1 MQLCQWA
8 ARFLCFSLIA
18 NVSLSFHRKSQGGS
32 GVAGGSTRVF
42 ARPIPLAVAR
52 GKHITVD
59 GISITNSP
67 FWHSIIFESSYVTFK
82 NIYMKSLSSN
92 ESAQAAN
99 TDGCKCAC
107 ELGRLF
113 FGLMIHLPPLQ
124 GTPTD
129 LTISLSETPLLSTVM
144 IVYHSSPTQRSL
156 KLPTCTVMARTAFLS
171 VLWVNTTEFP
181 TLSPT
186 STSRTSPC

>member
-1 MQLCQWA
+1 VRTLPCKEAAASMVPVRCGGTHMQLCQWA
-8 ARFLCFSLIA
+8 AQFLCFSLIA

-42 ARPIPLAVAR
+42 ARPVPLAVAR

-92 ESAQAAN
+92 ETGAPAAN
-99 TDGCKCAC
+99 TDGC
-107 ELGRLF
+107 
-113 FGLMIHLPPLQ
+113 
-124 GTPTD
+124 
-129 LTISLSETPLLSTVM
+129 
-144 IVYHSSPTQRSL
+144 
-156 KLPTCTVMARTAFLS
+156 
-171 VLWVNTTEFP
+171 EFSCICRCILHP
-181 TLSPT
+181 AIL
-186 STSRTSPC
+186 C